1 MKEYILFRL
10 EKYSV
15 YLFAVNMIY
24 GANFIFVLDPESY
37 YLRSVQL
44 ISDHLRN
51 IIKKKGCWISFTFP
65 FSVFPF
71 EIYPLIYCIFIAFKA
86 DKPLLKLI

>member
-44 ISDHLRN
+44 ISDHLKN
-51 IIKKKGCWISFTFP
+51 IIKKGG
-65 FSVFPF
+65 
-71 EIYPLIYCIFIAFKA
+71 
-86 DKPLLKLI
+86 

>member
-51 IIKKKGCWISFTFP
+51 IIKRKAVEFP
-65 FSVFPF
+65 SLFLLAYFLSK
-71 EIYPLIYCIFIAFKA
+71 FIR
-86 DKPLLKLI
+86 